1 MSFQGT
7 CKVEL
12 YDNKATLNL
21 EITMDIL
28 DGLESGD
35 KFLLQVNGL
44 DYDIELPYVRISSGA
59 KKLKIASLNLVGQ
72 TRLNNDLGLLLAEK
86 IRSVIPD
93 LSKVA
98 ILTVVEK
105 ALQVTQVAA
114 QALGIDAVAVAY
126 NRVKPHM
133 EPDHRPVIQIGADS
147 ITSGSKFLALYER
160 DMELLARADSV
171 ILIDDVVST
180 GGTFLGL
187 ADLLDEVAGQK
198 QLEPLPVSGI
208 FCVAIEGESPPQL
221 SAPVYWLAKLPA
233 PEIE

>member
-1 MSFQGT
+1 
-7 CKVEL
+7 
-12 YDNKATLNL
+12 
-21 EITMDIL
+21 MDIL
-28 DGLESGD
+28 DGLESGE
-35 KFLLQVNGL
+35 KFLLKVNGL
-44 DYDIELPYVRISSGA
+44 DYNIELPYVRISSGD

-86 IRSVIPD
+86 IRTTIPD

-98 ILTVVEK
+98 LLTVVEK

-114 QALGIDAVAVAY
+114 QALGIEAVAVAY

-133 EPDHRPVIQIGADS
+133 EPDHRPVIQIGSDS

-160 DMELLARADSV
+160 DMELLARAEAV

-187 ADLLDEVAGQK
+187 IDLLDEVTRQK
-198 QLEPLPVSGI
+198 QLEPLPVTGI

-221 SAPVYWLAKLPA
+221 SAPVHWLANLPA

>member
-1 MSFQGT
+1 M
-7 CKVEL
+7 
-12 YDNKATLNL
+12 N
-21 EITMDIL
+21 IL
-28 DGLESGD
+28 DGLESGE
-35 KFLLQVNGL
+35 KYLLTVNGL
-44 DYDIELPYVRISSGA
+44 DYAIELPFVRIPSGE

-86 IRSVIPD
+86 IRTTIPD
-93 LSKVA
+93 FSRVA

-105 ALQVTQVAA
+105 ALQITQVAA

-133 EPDHRPVIQIGADS
+133 EPDFRPIIQIGSDS

-160 DMELLARADSV
+160 DLELLAHAESV

-187 ADLLDEVAGQK
+187 ADILEEVARQK
-198 QLEPLPVSGI
+198 QREPLPILGI
-208 FCVAIEGESPPQL
+208 FCVAIEGSAPPLL
-221 SAPVYWLAKLPA
+221 SAPVYSLANLPA
-233 PEIE
+233 PVAE

>member
-1 MSFQGT
+1 
-7 CKVEL
+7 
-12 YDNKATLNL
+12 
-21 EITMDIL
+21 MDIL

-35 KFLLQVNGL
+35 KFLLKVNGL
-44 DYDIELPYVRISSGA
+44 DYDIELPYVRISSGD

-133 EPDHRPVIQIGADS
+133 EPGHRPVIQIGSDS

-160 DMELLARADSV
+160 DMELLARADSI

-187 ADLLDEVAGQK
+187 TDLLDEVTGQK
-198 QLEPLPVSGI
+198 HLEPLPVIGI

-221 SAPVYWLAKLPA
+221 SAPVYWLANLPA
-233 PEIE
+233 PEVE